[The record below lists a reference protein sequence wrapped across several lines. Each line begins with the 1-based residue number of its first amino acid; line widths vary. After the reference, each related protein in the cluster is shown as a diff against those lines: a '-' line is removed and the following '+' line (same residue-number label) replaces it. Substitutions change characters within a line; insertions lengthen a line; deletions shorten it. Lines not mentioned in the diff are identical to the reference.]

1 MRERERDNTLIL
13 IIYSRK
19 KSYHVISQH
28 FSFNIAIETKIKK
41 VGHAPAKVILMLA
54 VRNRPPYEY

>member
-1 MRERERDNTLIL
+1 MIL

-19 KSYHVISQH
+19 KSYHVISPH
-28 FSFNIAIETKIKK
+28 FSFTIAIETKNKK